1 MVIRESVVRLIRAD
15 TTPQLN
21 GGIRGQAEDL
31 AACAQPIFE
40 TVEFH
45 LRARRRD
52 AGVQSGYGRVRWNAS
67 YQKRSIG

>member
-45 LRARRRD
+45 PRARRRD
-52 AGVQSGYGRVRWNAS
+52 AGFNPDRGAFVGTRRSGPS
-67 YQKRSIG
+67 

>member
-21 GGIRGQAEDL
+21 GGIRGQAEDV

-52 AGVQSGYGRVRWNAS
+52 AGVQSG
-67 YQKRSIG
+67 